1 VVSMNSKRL
10 YQLKF
15 RARILKA
22 MAHPTRL
29 FIIEELAKKE
39 RNVSELTAMI
49 GADVSTISKH
59 LSLLRSEGIITDEKR
74 GTNVYYRLKCPCVLN
89 FYECVEGVIKKK
101 LEENTELQSI

>member
-1 VVSMNSKRL
+1 MNSKRL

>member
-1 VVSMNSKRL
+1 
-10 YQLKF
+10 
-15 RARILKA
+15 

>member
-1 VVSMNSKRL
+1 
-10 YQLKF
+10 
-15 RARILKA
+15 

-74 GTNVYYRLKCPCVLN
+74 GTNVYYHLKCPCVLN